1 MEPVTLSGGHT
12 VAGPNVVHTPP
23 LEAEKVT
30 DRHGHWI
37 ELRPSETDRQAIV
50 RELVHGFG
58 RLGLIHPG
66 ANLEHPAT
74 LAELANHPAIVTALR
89 WRISPANADDL
100 GVTLDLLST
109 TNEGE
114 S

>member
-37 ELRPSETDRQAIV
+37 ELRPSETDRQA
-50 RELVHGFG
+50 GSG
-58 RLGLIHPG
+58 
-66 ANLEHPAT
+66 
-74 LAELANHPAIVTALR
+74 
-89 WRISPANADDL
+89 
-100 GVTLDLLST
+100 
-109 TNEGE
+109 
-114 S
+114 